1 MKTRPSE
8 ITDASN
14 KDPRTY
20 DLIGAAMEVHRELGC
35 GFLEAVYQE
44 AYAIELINRGIPS
57 RREVDLPVFFKGR
70 KLNTFY
76 RADFICYDSIIVEL
90 KALSKLGNVEEAQI
104 INYLKSTGFT
114 IGLMLNFG
122 VASLEYRRFALTKTA
137 LTGLKSLS
145 ADYADFAD

>member
-1 MKTRPSE
+1 MKSWTTE
-8 ITDASN
+8 VTDASK

-20 DLIGAAMEVHRELGC
+20 ELIGAAMEVHRELGC

-44 AYAIELINRGIPS
+44 AYAIELTKRGIPF
-57 RREVDLPVFFKGR
+57 RREVDLPVFYKEQ

-76 RADFICYDSIIVEL
+76 RSDFICYESIIAEI
-90 KALSKLGNVEEAQI
+90 KALSKLGKVEEAQI
-104 INYLKSTGFT
+104 VNYLKTTGFT

-122 VASLEYRRFALTKTA
+122 AASLEYRRFALTKTEI
-137 LTGLKSLS
+137 TGRKALS